1 MIKGVIRVYVI
12 QYKLLDGFNA
22 LIAFNI
28 FDNVDTR
35 LLDARDRASCNPSL
49 VIIKT
54 PKAFSKRQNQG
65 I

>member
-1 MIKGVIRVYVI
+1 MRVYVI

-35 LLDARDRASCNPSL
+35 LLDARDRGSL
-49 VIIKT
+49 QSKFGNNKT